1 MPGIPAPRRPRS
13 HEPAPALQHRLSG
26 GDPRTLGNVAEV
38 VGNVLTEPRRL
49 DDLIGCVLN
58 SDDEIVRMRA
68 GDALEK
74 VCRAQPALLQPHV
87 SLLLGELARVDQRSV
102 QWHVAQ
108 MLGRVR
114 LTAGQRSRA
123 AELMSRNCEESTDWI
138 VLNCSLDTLAI
149 LARQDPSLVAA
160 LRRALRR
167 HEQSSLKS
175 LANRARRL
183 RLEFGPDDPAPAAPA
198 GQGKDGRDGQPAR

>member
-74 VCRAQPALLQPHV
+74 VCRRT
-87 SLLLGELARVDQRSV
+87 GK
-102 QWHVAQ
+102 
-108 MLGRVR
+108 GR
-114 LTAGQRSRA
+114 
-123 AELMSRNCEESTDWI
+123 
-138 VLNCSLDTLAI
+138 
-149 LARQDPSLVAA
+149 P
-160 LRRALRR
+160 
-167 HEQSSLKS
+167 
-175 LANRARRL
+175 
-183 RLEFGPDDPAPAAPA
+183 
-198 GQGKDGRDGQPAR
+198 